1 MALVPGRTDTFG
13 DPAADLQPFTTSL
26 ADLPRL
32 KSRGI
37 ILLSTATITEE
48 NIYMNG
54 LFQNVFVFY
63 RMFDA
68 MGYAPIFLVNEKPK
82 DLKKIPAALRACRQ
96 IVTDDLLRQ
105 PMPNVVALIEIGMS
119 MDPLIRQFVK
129 MIGGRLIKVY
139 LGNILN
145 IDVETPIFI
154 NQHYFAHHVIGRT
167 DKILVSPHYGQ
178 HAEYATYVNQVIPA
192 AGTPLEDLIAPY
204 VWDPNILTR
213 DGALSMRW
221 QAPRSPE
228 EECFVI
234 MEPNISFQK
243 SSVVPLMILE
253 KWYREVGRAAG
264 WKGKVHLVNGDRLTM
279 VPHASENFLPLL
291 DIWREGRVVL
301 HDRRDIVSA
310 LTAWPSA
317 TFVLHNYNNEYN
329 YMTLEL
335 MWTGFPVIHNS
346 PSWAEYGYSY
356 EGADLAGAAAQVEA
370 VRKAHAERLEA
381 YRGHAQLLAWRHSPY
396 NPVNQTA
403 WEKVLTK

>member
-1 MALVPGRTDTFG
+1 MDVPGRTDTFG
-13 DPAADLQPFTTSL
+13 DPTADTKPFQATLTE
-26 ADLPRL
+26 LPRL
-32 KSRGI
+32 KDRGI
-37 ILLSTATITEE
+37 ILLSTATITDD

-82 DLKKIPAALRACRQ
+82 DLKNIPAPLRACRQ
-96 IVTDDLLRQ
+96 IVTEDLLRQ
-105 PMPNVVALIEIGMS
+105 PMPNVLALIEIGMS
-119 MDPLIRQFVK
+119 MDPLVRQFVK

-178 HAEYATYVNQVIPA
+178 HAEYATYVNQVIPTE
-192 AGTPLEDLIAPY
+192 GSSLKDLIAPY

-213 DGALSMRW
+213 DGTVSLRW
-221 QAPRSPE
+221 QAPQRGSE
-228 EECFVI
+228 EECFVV

-243 SSVVPLMILE
+243 ASLVPLLALE
-253 KWYREVGRAAG
+253 KWYRDVGRAAG
-264 WKGKVHLVNGDRLTM
+264 WKGKVHVVNGDRFM
-279 VPHASENFLPLL
+279 MSPHTSENVMPLL
-291 DIWREGRVVL
+291 DLWKEGRVVV
-301 HDRRDIVSA
+301 HERRDIMSA

-317 TFVLHNYNNEYN
+317 TFLLHNYNNEYN

-335 MWTGFPVIHNS
+335 MWAGFPVIHNS
-346 PSWAEYGYSY
+346 PSWADYGYSY
-356 EGADLAGAAAQVEA
+356 EGADLAGAVRQVEA

-396 NPVNQTA
+396 NPANQAA
-403 WEKVLTK
+403 WEKLLRK